1 MSSGVTVADAA
12 VEQFTAFKMQSN
24 ASKFM
29 ILKIDDKHVVVD
41 KISEDSSLSALVAEL
56 PTDDCR
62 YAVFKKN
69 VEYEDGR
76 STEKLVLITW
86 SPDTSRVKPKMVYAS
101 TKDAVVRALTGIM
114 VKFHATDLSELTEEA
129 LTAECKKFG

>member
-12 VEQFTAFKMQSN
+12 IEQFTAFKLQSN

-29 ILKIDDKHVVVD
+29 VLKIDDKHVVVD
-41 KISEDSSLSALVAEL
+41 KISEDSSLAALVAEL
-56 PTDDCR
+56 PADDCR

-69 VEYEDGR
+69 VEYNDGR

-86 SPDTSRVKPKMVYAS
+86 YHTSVDS
-101 TKDAVVRALTGIM
+101 GI
-114 VKFHATDLSELTEEA
+114 L
-129 LTAECKKFG
+129 